1 MTSDWYRSPGWSDAE
16 RDDFEKRLR
25 RARSTNRAQYLR
37 IKALAVET
45 QNPLAAERL
54 LHRVVEDYTDDWPQ
68 VASALER
75 LGDLRQRCGDQTAA
89 EAHYRATLN
98 TSPTLSGTS
107 GEVHLKLGELL
118 LDRDGPSDEVFEML
132 EAAKPHLSLNTSV
145 FRWHTLAVRAATAL
159 GDTAASA
166 ASAAI
171 ALDLLNAAPQFP
183 RHPTVGLAKAT
194 PETTS
199 MLRGFAAG
207 HIGARRRRL
216 RWSRSR

>member
-54 LHRVVEDYTDDWPQ
+54 LHRVVDDYTGDWPQ
-68 VASALER
+68 VESALER
-75 LGDLRQRCGDQTAA
+75 LGDLRQRCGDRTAA

-118 LDRDGPSDEVFEML
+118 L
-132 EAAKPHLSLNTSV
+132 
-145 FRWHTLAVRAATAL
+145 
-159 GDTAASA
+159 
-166 ASAAI
+166 
-171 ALDLLNAAPQFP
+171 
-183 RHPTVGLAKAT
+183 
-194 PETTS
+194 
-199 MLRGFAAG
+199 
-207 HIGARRRRL
+207 
-216 RWSRSR
+216 RSRRTQ